1 VKVQTVILDANIL
14 FPAPLRDF
22 FMYLAILGGIQARW
36 SKRIE
41 DEWTRNLIAK
51 RPDLSPER
59 VYRTAAAMNAAI
71 PDALVE
77 DFEQL
82 EQALVLPDPDDR
94 HVLAA
99 AVKGKAQV
107 IITKNLRDFPAQ
119 TTQAFEIEV
128 MHPDVFVHHLL
139 HLEPRPVIQTI
150 KAIKAALK
158 NPPKSFLEILDTLEQ
173 QEMPLTADWLREV
186 FDDEWKNGM
195 NA

>member
-1 VKVQTVILDANIL
+1 
-14 FPAPLRDF
+14 
-22 FMYLAILGGIQARW
+22 MYLAILGGIQARW

-59 VYRTAAAMNAAI
+59 VYSTAAQMNAAI
-71 PDALVE
+71 PDALV
-77 DFEQL
+77 
-82 EQALVLPDPDDR
+82 LPDPNDR

-99 AVKGKAQV
+99 AIKGKAQV
-107 IITKNLRDFPAQ
+107 IITKNLRDFPTE
-119 TTQAFEIEV
+119 TTKAFEVEV

-139 HLEPRPVIQTI
+139 QLEPRPVIQTI

-158 NPPKSFLEILDTLEQ
+158 NPPKSHLEILNTLEQ

-186 FDDEWKNGM
+186 FDDDWKNGM
-195 NA
+195 SA